1 MVAPKNID
9 PQKVIAEVIAR
20 FPAARDFDLTHMVE
34 RALAW
39 EEVKRNQVT
48 PRSKP
53 LFEYGPIFSGKKG
66 RDGQRITLLTLFA
79 QSLTEPIDA
88 GELVLALKQY
98 STTKG
103 DKEALLEM
111 YDISGEHAVLT
122 DYGRKLI
129 LDWKDKVTR
138 TGLIRTA
145 AASPRV
151 LDLNGPIAPYLDNA
165 EKSVSSI
172 YRNWPARLEPK
183 GSLTKLIQLLSERS
197 YAPYLFKGKNTVA
210 AGSYLVP
217 IDVYQK
223 LRGNRVDLF
232 DPACDRVFGSNRTGK
247 DAEDQLNLVSPTE
260 AEIEAALAFD
270 PLPIRGVTRSEFSVD
285 IGIPGKGLST
295 TIVYLLKK
303 AGYTRF
309 RLYWLDKHQM
319 ILIVDANTGK
329 KLMTAMFMRLD

>member
-1 MVAPKNID
+1 
-9 PQKVIAEVIAR
+9 
-20 FPAARDFDLTHMVE
+20 
-34 RALAW
+34 
-39 EEVKRNQVT
+39 
-48 PRSKP
+48 
-53 LFEYGPIFSGKKG
+53 
-66 RDGQRITLLTLFA
+66 
-79 QSLTEPIDA
+79 
-88 GELVLALKQY
+88 
-98 STTKG
+98 
-103 DKEALLEM
+103 
-111 YDISGEHAVLT
+111 
-122 DYGRKLI
+122 
-129 LDWKDKVTR
+129 
-138 TGLIRTA
+138 
-145 AASPRV
+145 V

-172 YRNWPARLEPK
+172 YRNWPARPETKDFELK
-183 GSLTKLIQLLSERS
+183 LTYFLRSERA
-197 YAPYLFKGKNTVA
+197 YAPYILKGKNTVA